1 MKLDLLGGIT
11 AQQFLDDYWQQRPL
25 LVRQAIPN
33 IDAPFSPEELAGL
46 TCDTETSS
54 RLILE
59 HGETPWQVKHAPF
72 TEDDFTRLPES
83 HWTLLINDLEHYYPE
98 LQNILQKFRF
108 LPDWR
113 IDDLMVSY
121 AADQGTVGP
130 HLDEYDVFL
139 IQLAGKRRW
148 QLDSQ
153 ANIERLVP
161 DISLKILE
169 QFNAENDWVL
179 APGDMLYL
187 PPNLAH
193 YGVAQGDC
201 MTYSVGFR
209 APDREVLLSA
219 WLDEFNEHPE
229 LNQRYG
235 DAKRQVQASPSEV
248 SQHDIQHLKAL
259 MKNMLD
265 EDSRLF
271 EAFLGRHLSES
282 APSLYHLHDEHS
294 AFDEFTDYIKN
305 PTKRLTWIEHENG
318 LDVFIDGTALSLP
331 KPHKEAL
338 VVLTEAVEYS
348 AQTLSELMHAD
359 PIYLELM
366 ELLLSHG
373 FFIAADFE

>member
-33 IDAPFSPEELAGL
+33 IEAPFSPEELAGL

-209 APDREVLLSA
+209 APDREALLSA

-259 MKNMLD
+259 MKNMLN

>member
-1 MKLDLLGGIT
+1 MTLDLLGGIT
-11 AQQFLDDYWQQRPL
+11 AQQFLNEYWQQKPL
-25 LVRQAIPN
+25 LVRQAFPN
-33 IDAPFSPEELAGL
+33 IEAPFSPEELAGL

-54 RLILE
+54 RIILE

-72 TEDDFTRLPES
+72 KEEDFTSLPET

-139 IQLAGKRRW
+139 IQLEGKRRW
-148 QLDSQ
+148 QLDSK
-153 ANIERLVP
+153 ANPELLTP

-169 QFNAENDWVL
+169 EFNAENDWTL
-179 APGDMLYL
+179 EAGDMLYL

-209 APDREVLLSA
+209 APDREALLSA

-235 DAKRQVQASPSEV
+235 DAKRKIQPSASEI
-248 SQHDIQHLKAL
+248 SQRDIQQLKA
-259 MKNMLD
+259 MMRNMLD
-265 EDSRLF
+265 DNSGLF
-271 EAFLGRHLSES
+271 ESFLARHLSES
-282 APSLYHLHDEHS
+282 AATSFSLEDENPSFE
-294 AFDEFTDYIKN
+294 EFTDYIKN

-318 LDVFIDGTALSLP
+318 LDVFIEGNALPMPLS
-331 KPHKEAL
+331 HKEAL
-338 VVLTEAVEYS
+338 ITLTDAIEYN
-348 AQTLSELMHAD
+348 AQTISELIQAD

-366 ELLLSHG
+366 GTLVAQG
-373 FFIAADFE
+373 FFISADFE